1 MGLFLLFISNL
12 EVVRFYSLFL
22 FNFFLLSCN
31 AQDRSAGSNST
42 TEVFEIGGH
51 QASFPGGEDSL
62 LSFMKENLEL
72 PKGIIWEGKEPSG
85 VAYVQ
90 FKVDTLG
97 LVSDVKII
105 KSVHPIYD
113 KAIIKMM
120 KKMPRWIPDTWKDE
134 KYISSLTIPIQFG
147 EMEDD

>member
-1 MGLFLLFISNL
+1 
-12 EVVRFYSLFL
+12 
-22 FNFFLLSCN
+22 
-31 AQDRSAGSNST
+31 
-42 TEVFEIGGH
+42 
-51 QASFPGGEDSL
+51 
-62 LSFMKENLEL
+62 
-72 PKGIIWEGKEPSG
+72 
-85 VAYVQ
+85 VQ

-134 KYISSLTIPIQFG
+134 KYISSLIIPIQFG